1 MAVDWA
7 QAWQIGG
14 IGFGLVFAV
23 LVILAFTMWLTGL
36 LLKKLGTDSSD
47 SGGKNK
53 EDQKLALKK
62 AKTLSVNVSQGSV
75 VEEGS

>member
-23 LVILAFTMWLTGL
+23 LVILALSMWLTGL
-36 LLKKLGTDSSD
+36 ILRKLGTDSSD
-47 SGGKNK
+47 SDGKNK
-53 EDQKLALKK
+53 ED
-62 AKTLSVNVSQGSV
+62 
-75 VEEGS
+75 

>member
-23 LVILAFTMWLTGL
+23 LVILALSMWLTGL
-36 LLKKLGTDSSD
+36 ILRKLGTDSGDSD
-47 SGGKNK
+47 GKNK
-53 EDQKLALKK
+53 ED
-62 AKTLSVNVSQGSV
+62 
-75 VEEGS
+75 